1 MLLRKLL
8 GEILADMG
16 FITNQHLEKALTKQ
30 RQLYG
35 DEALPER
42 IQRAKLVSEARL
54 ATGTT
59 PMLGQILIDMGVATK
74 DQLEQAIE
82 KQDKMIE
89 VYKLLNSEKLGATVE
104 DCSIINSTLN
114 IVEVLENIM
123 RYANRM
129 TNSVA
134 STLMLL
140 DEKTGDLVF
149 SVPTG
154 PKSDSLTDF
163 RLPSG
168 KGIAGW
174 VAENEQHLLI
184 PDVKKDK
191 RFYGKTDEMS
201 GFETKSILC
210 VPLKAKS
217 KMIGVLEVV
226 NKVGDT
232 SFTEEDAMLLNIFAN
247 QAAVAI
253 ENARF
258 YGELK
263 DRYEEEKQ
271 LQEKL
276 AESEKLRAMG
286 LMASGVAHDFN
297 NMLAIIFGNIYL
309 IEVEDNKDMISKRL
323 AIIKKAAVDSAN
335 IIKRLQKFTKTNS
348 EETQFQPV
356 KFNDLV
362 RESIE
367 ITTPMWKDAQQ
378 GKGISVEVV
387 ENFSEEELIIHAN
400 DTDLRESIINLIFNS
415 IDAMPQGGRINIVTY
430 LKDQNIYLEISDN
443 GIGMTEETKRRIFD
457 PFFTTKG
464 VSHSGLGMS
473 MVYGVI
479 KRHNGSIDIE
489 TKPGK
494 GTSFTIV
501 LPKGNEIIEKE
512 DKKSSPVVE
521 MEKANI
527 MIIDDEPLLGV
538 LLSEILSK
546 QGHQTCVFDSGKGG
560 IEAFKKG
567 SYEILITDLGMPGV
581 SGWEVINIVRQIKPG
596 VVIGI
601 ITGRDIS
608 EEEAK
613 QKGAD
618 FLIKKPFR
626 ADYVLQVVTNAVKSK
641 AG

>member
-1 MLLRKLL
+1 
-8 GEILADMG
+8 
-16 FITNQHLEKALTKQ
+16 
-30 RQLYG
+30 
-35 DEALPER
+35 
-42 IQRAKLVSEARL
+42 
-54 ATGTT
+54 
-59 PMLGQILIDMGVATK
+59 MGVATK

-89 VYKLLNSEKLGATVE
+89 AYKLLNSEKLGATVE
-104 DCSIINSTLN
+104 ECLIINSTLN
-114 IVEVLENIM
+114 IAEVLESIM
-123 RYANRM
+123 RYANRV

-140 DEKTGDLVF
+140 DEETGELVF
-149 SVPTG
+149 SIPTG
-154 PKSDSLTDF
+154 PKSDKLTDF
-163 RLPSG
+163 RLPPG
-168 KGIAGW
+168 EGIAGW
-174 VAENEQHLLI
+174 VAENGQHLLI

-191 RFYGKTDEMS
+191 RFYGQIDEMS
-201 GFETKSILC
+201 GFVTKSILC

-217 KMIGVLEVV
+217 KMIGVLEVI
-226 NKVGDT
+226 NKVDDT

-247 QAAVAI
+247 QAAIAI

-258 YGELK
+258 YDELK

-297 NMLAIIFGNIYL
+297 NMLAIIFGNIDL
-309 IEVEDNKDMISKRL
+309 AEAEDNKDMFLKRL
-323 AIIKKAAVDSAN
+323 AKIKKAAVDSAN

-348 EETQFQPV
+348 EDTPFQPV
-356 KFNDLV
+356 KFNDLA
-362 RESIE
+362 REAIE
-367 ITTPMWKDAQQ
+367 ISTPMWKDGPHA
-378 GKGISVEVV
+378 KGISIEIVDALT
-387 ENFSEEELIIHAN
+387 EEEFIILGN
-400 DTDLRESIINLIFNS
+400 DTDLREAIINMIFNS
-415 IDAMPQGGRINIVTY
+415 VYAMPQGGKIHLAMYT
-430 LKDQNIYLEISDN
+430 KDESIYLEISDN

-464 VSHSGLGMS
+464 VNHSGLGMS
-473 MVYGVI
+473 MLYGTI
-479 KRHNGSIDIE
+479 KRHNGSIDIK
-489 TKPGK
+489 TKPGE
-494 GTSFTIV
+494 GTMFTIV
-501 LPKGNEIIEKE
+501 LPKGKEEIDKE
-512 DKKSSPVVE
+512 DEKLDPVVE
-521 MEKANI
+521 IRESNI
-527 MIIDDEPLLGV
+527 MIIDDEPEIGV
-538 LLSEILSK
+538 LLSEILSN
-546 QGHQTCVFDSGKGG
+546 QGHQTCVFDNGIGG

-601 ITGRDIS
+601 ITGWDVS

-613 QKGAD
+613 QKGVD

-626 ADYVLQVVTNAVKSK
+626 ADYVLQVVTNAVESK